1 VTGAA
6 LEFLPQDPPAPGD
19 GVELASELRWLR
31 LPVPGPLQHIN
42 VWLVPAGRGRVLI
55 DSGMNEPGTHAAWER
70 LSVGEDLRR
79 QLSAILVTHHHP
91 DHLGMAAALAARFGV
106 SVVMSAPTHAAA
118 QSGLVPGDTRVALA
132 AYQAAWGVDFAA
144 LVERANAAGA
154 YARLVSGLPV
164 PARFLGEGET
174 PPEFRDPWRVSLH
187 FGHAE
192 GHACLHWPE
201 GGLFISG
208 DQLLPSISSNVSLYP
223 GTEASD
229 PLGDYLA
236 SLERLGQLPDETLVL
251 PAHGQPFRGA
261 ALRAAQLRRGHAQR
275 LERLTDFTAQPRS
288 TEAVVGELFG
298 ARNLQGW
305 NSVLAYGETLAH
317 ISHLL
322 LRGGLQRIAHA
333 DGSIHW
339 VRS

>member
-1 VTGAA
+1 VTATA
-6 LEFLPQDPPAPGD
+6 LEFLSQEPPPPGEAV
-19 GVELASELRWLR
+19 GLAGDLRWLR

-42 VWLVPAGRGRVLI
+42 VWLVPGSRGRVLI
-55 DSGMNEPGTHAAWER
+55 DTGMNEPGTHAAWQR
-70 LSVGEDLRR
+70 LTDSEDLQR
-79 QLSAILVTHHHP
+79 QLAAILVTHHHP
-91 DHLGMAAALAARFGV
+91 DHIGMAAAHATRFAV
-106 SVVMSAPTHAAA
+106 PVLMSSASHAAA
-118 QSGLVPGDTRVALA
+118 QRSLVPGDTRAALA
-132 AYQAAWGVDFAA
+132 AYRAAWGVDFAA

-154 YARLVSGLPV
+154 YERLVSGLPL
-164 PARFLGEGET
+164 PARFLGEAET
-174 PPEFRDPWRVSLH
+174 PRELRDPWRISLH

-201 GGLFISG
+201 GNLFISG
-208 DQLLPSISSNVSLYP
+208 DQLLPSISSNISLYP
-223 GTEASD
+223 GAAASD

-236 SLERLGQLPDETLVL
+236 SLERLGKLADDTLVL

-261 ALRAAQLRRGHAQR
+261 ALRAAQLRQGHAQR
-275 LERLTDFTAQPRS
+275 LERLSDFLTEPRT
-288 TEAVVGELFG
+288 TEAAVGHLFG

-322 LRGGLQRIAHA
+322 LRGGLHRLAQA
-333 DGSIHW
+333 DGDIHW